1 MPCSRV
7 PPPLQGR
14 ENATGR
20 QVTGPSERSS
30 SPIRLLVGLGNPDPR
45 DARTRHN
52 AGFWFAD
59 AVASR
64 WGASFRSQSNFFG
77 DVADC
82 QVGGQ
87 RLRLLKPMTYMNNS
101 GRSVAALANFYKLE
115 SKEILIAHDEI
126 DLPPGTVRLKR
137 GGGHGG
143 HNGLRDILPQLGSPD
158 FARLRIGVGHPGN
171 KSAVVG
177 YVLKPAT
184 ADEQRAIDD
193 AVALALDHF
202 PEIVA
207 GEFAAVMNSLHTKSP
222 DESEE

>member
-1 MPCSRV
+1 MSR
-7 PPPLQGR
+7 
-14 ENATGR
+14 
-20 QVTGPSERSS
+20 
-30 SPIRLLVGLGNPDPR
+30 PIRLLVGLGNPAPR

-82 QVGGQ
+82 QVGDQ

-115 SKEILIAHDEI
+115 SDEILIAHDEI

-143 HNGLRDILPQLGSPD
+143 HNGLRDIIPQLGTPD

-171 KSAVVG
+171 KNAVVG
-177 YVLKPAT
+177 YVLKSAP

-193 AVALALDHF
+193 AVALAVDRF
-202 PEIVA
+202 PDIVA
-207 GEFAAVMNSLHTKSP
+207 GEFAAVMNFLHRKAPEP
-222 DESEE
+222 DSEAESNNP

>member
-1 MPCSRV
+1 LS
-7 PPPLQGR
+7 
-14 ENATGR
+14 N
-20 QVTGPSERSS
+20 S
-30 SPIRLLVGLGNPDPR
+30 IRLLVGLGNPDPR
-45 DARTRHN
+45 DARARHN

-64 WGASFRSQSNFFG
+64 WGANFRSHSSFFG

-82 QVGGQ
+82 QVHGR
-87 RLRLLKPMTYMNNS
+87 RLRLLKPTTYMNNS

-115 SKEILIAHDEI
+115 NDEILIAHDEI
-126 DLPPGTVRLKR
+126 DLPPGTVRLKQ

-143 HNGLRDILPQLGSPD
+143 HNGLRDIIPQLGGPD

-177 YVLKPAT
+177 YVLKAAP

-193 AVALALDHF
+193 AVALAVDHF
-202 PEIVA
+202 PDIVA
-207 GEFAAVMNSLHTKSP
+207 GKFAAAMNSLHRKSP
-222 DESEE
+222 ELDSENDANSP

>member
-1 MPCSRV
+1 MS
-7 PPPLQGR
+7 
-14 ENATGR
+14 N
-20 QVTGPSERSS
+20 S
-30 SPIRLLVGLGNPDPR
+30 IRLLVGLGNPDPR

-64 WGASFRSQSNFFG
+64 WGASFRSHSNFFG

-82 QVGGQ
+82 QVGDQ
-87 RLRLLKPMTYMNNS
+87 RLRLLKPTTYMNNS

-115 SKEILIAHDEI
+115 NEEILIAHDEI
-126 DLPPGTVRLKR
+126 DLPPGTVRLKQ

-143 HNGLRDILPQLGSPD
+143 HNGLRDIIPQLGGPD

-177 YVLKPAT
+177 YVLKAAP

-193 AVALALDHF
+193 AVALAVDHF
-202 PEIVA
+202 PDIVA
-207 GEFAAVMNSLHTKSP
+207 GKFAAAMNSLHRKSP
-222 DESEE
+222 ELDSENDANSS

>member
-1 MPCSRV
+1 MS
-7 PPPLQGR
+7 
-14 ENATGR
+14 N
-20 QVTGPSERSS
+20 S
-30 SPIRLLVGLGNPDPR
+30 IRLLVGLGNPDPR

-64 WGASFRSQSNFFG
+64 WGANFRSHSSFFG

-82 QVGGQ
+82 QVDGR
-87 RLRLLKPMTYMNNS
+87 RLRLLKPTTYMNNS

-115 SKEILIAHDEI
+115 NDEILIAHDEI
-126 DLPPGTVRLKR
+126 DLPPGTVRLKQ

-143 HNGLRDILPQLGSPD
+143 HNGLRDIIPQLGDRD

-177 YVLKPAT
+177 YVLKAAPV
-184 ADEQRAIDD
+184 DEQRAIDD
-193 AVALALDHF
+193 AVALAVDHF
-202 PEIVA
+202 PDIVA
-207 GEFAAVMNSLHTKSP
+207 GKFAAAMNSLHRKSP
-222 DESEE
+222 ELDSENDANSP